1 MSLCWLLWLG
11 TKGCEHVTAT
21 TQILHVFPWFFFFLG
36 HQVLTAEKEKHGKSL
51 PCWDIE
57 LVGCCAGLGRRLH
70 IPRVKATIGLIVT
83 GPYFASALVLVE
95 TLSLFLS
102 KQHLGFPQPCLAE
115 TVSRFIFII
124 LKFNYVYGGRYV
136 HLSAGARGVWKT
148 LPISCS
154 CNDRRLWTA
163 LWGAGN

>member
-11 TKGCEHVTAT
+11 TCDSHYSDTSCV
-21 TQILHVFPWFFFFLG
+21 LLVLLFLG

-70 IPRVKATIGLIVT
+70 VPRVKIGLIVAWS
-83 GPYFASALVLVE
+83 YIASALVLVE

-102 KQHLGFPQPCLAE
+102 KQHLGFLQPCLAK

-124 LKFNYVYGGRYV
+124 LKFNYVYGGIMC
-136 HLSAGARGVWKT
+136 T
-148 LPISCS
+148 
-154 CNDRRLWTA
+154 
-163 LWGAGN
+163 